1 MFWLSLRALNL
12 TAAPSLGNEEGRNG
26 AKLSLLHCSMS
37 PAPNRPRGAVG
48 SPPGPGHDTFVE
60 PAHVGA

>member
-37 PAPNRPRGAVG
+37 PTPNRPRGSVG
-48 SPPGPGHDTFVE
+48 SSPDDRHETFVE